1 MKYENL
7 RVQAEVGTELFEA
20 DPQTRARIDFDLKH
34 VLGETPEGTVT
45 LYNPPDGFG
54 SVLNRSSFVRVS
66 AGWEGKLGTVFAG
79 TPPKDGVKLTEGRD
93 ITLAV
98 KVAPNAVDRWRRA
111 VSLTSRG
118 QKSYKEA
125 VTDCIT
131 GMGFQVGTL
140 DLSEAPT
147 YLSRGMVF
155 EGPGWRALRTLAASA
170 NADVVFDDETVH
182 IILPDKGIP
191 AKMEEIPK
199 FSQSENEG
207 NIIGS
212 VERTD
217 KGLEIT
223 TFFDLRLRV
232 GGRAYFEWYDRF
244 TGKDMRGVFVIVG
257 VHHRGS
263 SHGTERTTRVTARY
277 ARSL

>member
-1 MKYENL
+1 MKYEKL
-7 RVQAEVGTELFEA
+7 RIQAEVGMDLFEA
-20 DPQTRARIDFDLKH
+20 DPQTRARIDFELKH
-34 VLGETPEGTVT
+34 ALGETPEGSVT
-45 LYNPPDGFG
+45 LYNPPDGFA
-54 SVLNRSSFVRVS
+54 SVLNRNSFVRVA
-66 AGWEGKLGTVFAG
+66 AGWEGNLGTVFAG
-79 TPPKDGVKLTEGRD
+79 TPPKDGVKLSEGRD
-93 ITLAV
+93 ITLAI
-98 KVAPNAVDRWRRA
+98 KVAPNAADRWRRA

-118 QKSYKEA
+118 QKSYTDA

-140 DLSEAPT
+140 DLSEAPA
-147 YLSRGMVF
+147 YLARGLVF

-170 NADVVFDDETVH
+170 NADVVFDGDTVH
-182 IILPDKGIP
+182 VILPDKGIP
-191 AKMEEIPK
+191 AGMEEIPK
-199 FSQSENEG
+199 FSQAADEG
-207 NIIGS
+207 NVIGS

-232 GGRAYFEWYDRF
+232 GGRAAFSWYDRF
-244 TGKDMRGVFVIVG
+244 TGKDMNGVFVITG
-257 VHHRGS
+257 VHHKAS